1 MEKVSR
7 LLKRHI
13 PRRLRTGDFPYT
25 SVLYTLVF
33 SIVFMFLYRPFSSSA
48 WFSLTSARIAG
59 LTVLFFAGCVV
70 LLCISKALFIRF
82 CSTRAAKLWQF
93 ILWSI
98 AEFIAIALLYVG
110 FTEIFALGDY
120 HTAGSLILKTVC
132 CVMLILLIPYSVIFA
147 VTDSLQSKE
156 TPADDSRNAT
166 EKQQSSTDPVNSL
179 KERMINFTD
188 DSGVL
193 RFSVDVDSI
202 LYIKSEGNYV
212 NLYYE
217 KGDGVA
223 SYMMRIPI
231 GSLETRLAGT
241 PLLRCQRSY
250 IVNTRRIRMMQN
262 DGKATYIILDN
273 DSVPVIPM
281 SHSYTSSISRVLT
294 GI

>member
-1 MEKVSR
+1 MEKVST

-13 PRRLRTGDFPYT
+13 PRRLRSGDFPYM

-33 SIVFMFLYRPFSSSA
+33 SIIFMFLYRPFSSSA
-48 WFSLTSARIAG
+48 WFSLTDARIAG

-82 CSTRAAKLWQF
+82 CSHRAARLWQF

-98 AEFIAIALLYVG
+98 AEFIAIAVLYVA
-110 FTEIFALGDY
+110 FTELFSLGDY
-120 HTAGSLILKTVC
+120 PTAGSLLLKTVF

-147 VTDSLQSKE
+147 VTDNLQTRE
-156 TPADDSRNAT
+156 TPAD
-166 EKQQSSTDPVNSL
+166 EKDEAKEQTPPQNPVNSL
-179 KERMINFTD
+179 KDRMINFTD

-217 KGDGVA
+217 KGEGVA

-241 PLLRCQRSY
+241 PLYRCQRSY

-273 DSVPVIPM
+273 DNVPIIPM
-281 SHSYTSSISRVLT
+281 SHSYTGTISRVLT
-294 GI
+294 GR